1 MADDAKVSLP
11 LHRRGRCTAAAPTSS
26 EPAFSPSVSCA
37 DRRGPTGIW
46 FVAVGMAGAIFRGSQ
61 RRKQVV
67 PRRSAAESVRIF
79 SVRCPVC
86 TRRAGAASSDCA
98 AAQDDERFNLSG
110 QEYLERYHIPVY
122 VSDSI
127 RAILDA
133 REERPLET
141 ALKYFNSVL
150 QVAAVSFPLCALTCC
165 SRLCSPLCDG
175 ATEFWV

>member
-1 MADDAKVSLP
+1 
-11 LHRRGRCTAAAPTSS
+11 
-26 EPAFSPSVSCA
+26 
-37 DRRGPTGIW
+37 
-46 FVAVGMAGAIFRGSQ
+46 MAGALFSASQ
-61 RRKQVV
+61 RSKQVGREV
-67 PRRSAAESVRIF
+67 RGASACMCCA
-79 SVRCPVC
+79 RCPVR
-86 TRRAGAASSDCA
+86 TRRAGAASSDRT

-150 QVAAVSFPLCALTCC
+150 QVAAVSCPLCAGACC
-165 SRLCSPLCDG
+165 CRQCWPWWRCDG
-175 ATEFWV
+175 ARSFGFRV